1 MKCKDTKPDW
11 KVLVKFDCLTGYLN
25 KYVNYCMLDI
35 DKFEVACQAAIRAGE
50 AIMKVYAGTFEV
62 EYKYD
67 QSPLTIADKQSHTI
81 IQEELQKFGIPI
93 LSEEGASIHYN
104 ERKIWNEYWL
114 VDPLD
119 GTKEFVKRNGD
130 FTVNIAFIKSN
141 HPVAGIIYAP
151 VKEILYF
158 AFPGIGA
165 FRCSGRKELLE
176 YLTLD
181 SLINNSEKLPS
192 DQTSEFVIVA
202 SKSHQNYDTEAFI
215 SDVTKQKGNV
225 QYLQVGS
232 SLKFCA
238 MAEGSADLYPRLGPT
253 MEWDTAAGHAIAEL
267 AGCQVRKWGSES
279 SLEYNKEDLLNP
291 WFLVSR

>member
-1 MKCKDTKPDW
+1 
-11 KVLVKFDCLTGYLN
+11 
-25 KYVNYCMLDI
+25 MLDTAQ
-35 DKFEVACQAAIRAGE
+35 FELACKAALRAGE
-50 AIMKVYAGTFEV
+50 SIMKVYAGAFDV
-62 EYKYD
+62 EYKED
-67 QSPLTIADKQSHTI
+67 QSPLTIADKQSHAI
-81 IQEELQKFGIPI
+81 IHEELLKLGFPI
-93 LSEEGASIHYN
+93 LSEEGASILYH
-104 ERKIWNEYWL
+104 ERRIWNEYWL

-130 FTVNIAFIKSN
+130 FTVNIAFMQSN

-151 VKEILYF
+151 VKDILYF

-165 FRCSGRKELLE
+165 FRCSGNKELLE
-176 YLTLD
+176 HLTFD
-181 SLINNSEKLPS
+181 SLINHSEKLPS
-192 DQTSEFVIVA
+192 DHTSEFVIVA
-202 SKSHQNYDTEAFI
+202 SKSHQNADTEAFI
-215 SDVTKQKGNV
+215 QEVTEAKGNV

-291 WFLVSR
+291 WFLVSRE